1 LQGMKQIMS
10 PGEKFTE
17 RYLNVMFASLRDATP
32 EQIQEELE
40 HCRKINV
47 KPVRVPRLF
56 REHFEE
62 SSFEAGN
69 GFRMQ
74 VFSTKPYSENKGTI
88 LYFHGG
94 ACIYQPVFFHWRFV
108 HDLAIRTHYRVVM
121 PIYPKY
127 PEYHCVDN
135 MAVML
140 DFYELYMMK
149 MDIRRMVLMGDSFGG
164 NVALS
169 MTQEIAH
176 RGWLP
181 VDDLVVLSPC
191 VDNSFEHRD
200 RMVALQPLDRMIELE
215 RIETIMGGWRGEL
228 PARHPWVSP
237 LFGDLT
243 CFPDRTLIIY
253 GSDEILKADAE
264 LLTEAVRAVGRPI
277 QSSEYKGM
285 FHTFPMF
292 PVRKG
297 FQAVK
302 EITKLIRPEGV

>member
-1 LQGMKQIMS
+1 MS
-10 PGEKFTE
+10 PGEAFTE
-17 RYLNVMFASLRDATP
+17 RYLSMMFATLRDATP

-40 HCRKINV
+40 HCRYINR
-47 KPVRVPRLF
+47 KPVRVPRFF
-56 REHFEE
+56 RAHFEE
-62 SSFEAGN
+62 TAFEAEN
-69 GFRMQ
+69 GFHMQ
-74 VFSTKPYSENKGTI
+74 VFSTKPYPDNDGVI

-94 ACIYQPVFFHWRFV
+94 ACIYQPVFFHWRFI
-108 HDLAIRTHYRVVM
+108 HDLAIRTHYQVVM

-140 DFYELYMMK
+140 DFYEHFIMKKNVKRMM
-149 MDIRRMVLMGDSFGG
+149 LMGDSFGG

-169 MTQEIAH
+169 MSQEIAH

-181 VDDLVVLSPC
+181 VDDLVVISPC

-200 RMVALQPLDRMIELE
+200 RMVALQPLDVMIKLE

-228 PARHPWVSP
+228 PAQHPWVSP
-237 LFGDLT
+237 VFGDLT
-243 CFPDRTLIIY
+243 CFPDHTMIIY

-264 LLTEAVRAVGRPI
+264 LLTEAVSAVGRPI
-277 QSSEYKGM
+277 IAQEYQGM

-292 PVRKG
+292 PVKEG
-297 FQAVK
+297 FRAVK
-302 EITKLIRPEGV
+302 EITKLVLS